1 MNKEKRAVRA
11 LLDIQVGEPEKQQV
25 MVPRLGLTITLREL
39 PYNKLERLRGIE
51 DADINYLLASADAPN
66 FRDPVWYR
74 DHMGCPTPVD
84 AVKALLRP
92 GEIRAIVRR
101 CDLLNGYGP
110 GAVISMDQ
118 TDLQD
123 AAIGAAMEDLEKN

>member
-1 MNKEKRAVRA
+1 MDTEKSVVRD
-11 LLDIQVGEPEKQQV
+11 LLDIQVREPETQQV
-25 MVPRLGLTITLREL
+25 VVTRLGLAITLREL
-39 PYNKLERLRGIE
+39 SYNKLVQLRGIE
-51 DADINYLLASADAPN
+51 DADINYLLASAVEPN
-66 FRDPVWYR
+66 FKSKAWYQ